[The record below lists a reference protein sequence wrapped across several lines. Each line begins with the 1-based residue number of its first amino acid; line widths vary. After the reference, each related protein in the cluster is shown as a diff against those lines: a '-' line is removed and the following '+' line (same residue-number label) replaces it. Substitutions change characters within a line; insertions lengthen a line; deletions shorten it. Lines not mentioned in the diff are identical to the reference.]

1 MDRHMTLITWMLVDM
16 SEKNKQ
22 ILLAWSR
29 LALVLL
35 EMLLA
40 NQICVFF
47 NHQYLLNGLKH
58 DFDFMHVDKH
68 EWKEQKEPINFGKT
82 CFAMA
87 ENAFGQS
94 DLRIL

>member
-1 MDRHMTLITWMLVDM
+1 MLVDM

-68 EWKEQKEPINFGKT
+68 E
-82 CFAMA
+82 
-87 ENAFGQS
+87 
-94 DLRIL
+94 